1 MIAVIFE
8 VHPTEQGKPEYL
20 RLARELRSELDGIE
34 GFISIERFESL
45 STPGKI
51 LSLSI
56 WQDEAALTRWRAHN
70 RHRSAQGVGRDGV
83 FADYR
88 LRVASVIRDYGLHD
102 RVQAPADRT
111 WR

>member
-1 MIAVIFE
+1 
-8 VHPTEQGKPEYL
+8 
-20 RLARELRSELDGIE
+20 
-34 GFISIERFESL
+34 
-45 STPGKI
+45 
-51 LSLSI
+51 
-56 WQDEAALTRWRAHN
+56 
-70 RHRSAQGVGRDGV
+70 V